1 MLAFESGCV
10 SLDCSLF
17 VEWYST
23 TKDNPSLLEFSEK
36 AGNMHK
42 RIRLYWSRYFDFVY
56 SSTPPS
62 SVELFTGTKEN
73 MRVCPNDSCGLSFRQ
88 EASISASLNTAVA
101 FVCHADC
108 PCDHT
113 LDGLCEL
120 CRLPFQNHTRGTGPG
135 RKCASGTNGLWL
147 HQIDMKTECPYCHFS
162 FCEKCFL
169 PWNVSSRDGSKAK
182 GHAGLLCAT
191 FKGVVDYDCD
201 EDSFRQQ
208 QQIEQR
214 AESGKVS
221 DRIRIAAN
229 AAAEEARLLAESGTK
244 SCPKCGY
251 GPVQHERGHHC
262 HHVSCNAC
270 AFMFCFCCL
279 DPVKLVGGCRC
290 PIFCNELCDCPP
302 CTTCRFEAPCDL
314 CADATCPQDGKS
326 PYFRM
331 PAKDVPAFEERRQR
345 NHEAAVR
352 KFKANHPT
360 WPGIRPGGFG
370 SHDHISTAFYL
381 LTLATPGPRKS
392 HKYADFSVG
401 HRKNIFRMHVATDS
415 NESDSVTSN
424 IDEVQA
430 ILMRL
435 GSRQGRYYFVFVF
448 SRINVSAEG
457 GMVSECE
464 ARFLC
469 TRLHGGFL
477 QNIKKS
483 DRAAYEILFVTF
495 LGLSPEA
502 GRHVLS
508 QPFFKSFI
516 RTGLKVAATVA
527 VAAVMFAVPNPLAIG
542 AAGGLFAAI
551 KDGPVMAKHLQK
563 KEVEETLRLLRESS
577 HLRPLGFPAF
587 ARILRRYAR
596 SKDIVDLALSTLEMC
611 SVLFKKFIKE
621 LIAAVD
627 KCTSTQSEKEIMMH
641 HVNALR
647 SQQQERLYES
657 GILQAFSTAIT
668 VTPSTPD
675 IGGTILRA
683 VNILHGI
690 WIARSRS
697 LVAIPSFTV
706 DCMKQLCVR
715 GLQTSVHTMQVTWQN
730 GSKVHE
736 SMKAQADLF
745 VHSLRLN
752 CMLSQNLDAVKPHA
766 RLPDDSVNLLKQ
778 LFETH
783 TVGIKL
789 MYWMLLKGVSNLSC
803 SCADSESSCLKG
815 DSVWAHW
822 AIFNSSCKLE
832 EKGHL
837 SLEECGIYFGELEGR
852 SSLSALQCISMS
864 AFFKAVE
871 EGVSCASDCGAIA
884 PRHAHHGVWRD
895 ATSKPLC
902 DNTCSHSERVLGGH
916 YRL

>member
-1 MLAFESGCV
+1 MAG
-10 SLDCSLF
+10 
-17 VEWYST
+17 YS
-23 TKDNPSLLEFSEK
+23 
-36 AGNMHK
+36 
-42 RIRLYWSRYFDFVY
+42 
-56 SSTPPS
+56 
-62 SVELFTGTKEN
+62 
-73 MRVCPNDSCGLSFRQ
+73 
-88 EASISASLNTAVA
+88 
-101 FVCHADC
+101 
-108 PCDHT
+108 
-113 LDGLCEL
+113 
-120 CRLPFQNHTRGTGPG
+120 PG
-135 RKCASGTNGLWL
+135 
-147 HQIDMKTECPYCHFS
+147 F
-162 FCEKCFL
+162 
-169 PWNVSSRDGSKAK
+169 
-182 GHAGLLCAT
+182 
-191 FKGVVDYDCD
+191 
-201 EDSFRQQ
+201 
-208 QQIEQR
+208 
-214 AESGKVS
+214 
-221 DRIRIAAN
+221 
-229 AAAEEARLLAESGTK
+229 
-244 SCPKCGY
+244 
-251 GPVQHERGHHC
+251 
-262 HHVSCNAC
+262 
-270 AFMFCFCCL
+270 
-279 DPVKLVGGCRC
+279 
-290 PIFCNELCDCPP
+290 
-302 CTTCRFEAPCDL
+302 
-314 CADATCPQDGKS
+314 
-326 PYFRM
+326 
-331 PAKDVPAFEERRQR
+331 
-345 NHEAAVR
+345 
-352 KFKANHPT
+352 
-360 WPGIRPGGFG
+360 FG
-370 SHDHISTAFYL
+370 SHDHISTVFYF

-392 HKYADFSVG
+392 HKYADFSVS

-435 GSRQGRYYFVFVF
+435 GSRQGRSYFVFVF
-448 SRINVSAEG
+448 SRINVGAEG

-469 TRLHGGFL
+469 TRLHSGFL
-477 QNIKKS
+477 QNIKQN

-508 QPFFKSFI
+508 QPFFTSFI
-516 RTGLKVAATVA
+516 QTGLKVAAAVA

-542 AAGGLFAAI
+542 AAGGLCAAI

-621 LIAAVD
+621 LIGAID

-647 SQQQERLYES
+647 SQQQDRLYES

-675 IGGTILRA
+675 TGGTILRA

-697 LVAIPSFTV
+697 QVAIPSFTV

-715 GLQTSVHTMQVTWQN
+715 GLQTSVLTMQVTWQN
-730 GSKVHE
+730 GSKGHE
-736 SMKAQADLF
+736 SMQARADLF
-745 VHSLRLN
+745 VHSLRLH
-752 CMLSQNLDAVKPHA
+752 CMLSQNLDAVKPHT
-766 RLPDDSVNLLKQ
+766 RLADDSVNLLKQ

-789 MYWMLLKGVSNLSC
+789 VYWMLLKGVRNLSC

-837 SLEECGIYFGELEGR
+837 PLEECGIYFGELEGR

-864 AFFKAVE
+864 AFFKAVQE
-871 EGVSCASDCGAIA
+871 AVSCASHCGAIA

-895 ATSKPLC
+895 ASSKPLC
-902 DNTCSHSERVLGGH
+902 DNTCSHSERVSGGH
-916 YRL
+916 YRFKETELLCIDI